1 MKKQYITPTAEI
13 IAFATEGIM
22 NNISKVGIDS
32 NQDHAGSGQYSNRGG
47 FGSALWNDGES
58 KDGNASE

>member
-22 NNISKVGIDS
+22 NNLSKVTIDS
-32 NQDHAGSGQYSNRGG
+32 GSTGSEQYSNRGG
-47 FGSALWNDGES
+47 FGSSLWNNEES
-58 KDGNASE
+58 KGGNVWE

>member
-22 NNISKVGIDS
+22 NNISKVKIDS
-32 NQDHAGSGQYSNRGG
+32 NSSGNAQDSNRTGSGS
-47 FGSALWNDGES
+47 SLWGENEN
-58 KDGNASE
+58 KNGIWE

>member
-1 MKKQYITPTAEI
+1 MKKQYITPAAET

-22 NNISKVGIDS
+22 NNISKVKIDS
-32 NQDHAGSGQYSNRGG
+32 TEGHAGSDQYSNRGG

>member
-22 NNISKVGIDS
+22 NNISKVKIDS
-32 NQDHAGSGQYSNRGG
+32 NSSGDAQYSNRV
-47 FGSALWNDGES
+47 GSGSSLWGENEN
-58 KDGNASE
+58 KNGIWE

>member
-32 NQDHAGSGQYSNRGG
+32 NQDHAGNAQYNNRVGSGS
-47 FGSALWNDGES
+47 SLWGENEN
-58 KDGNASE
+58 KNGIWE

>member
-1 MKKQYITPTAEI
+1 MKKQYITPAAET

-22 NNISKVGIDS
+22 NNISKVKIDS
-32 NQDHAGSGQYSNRGG
+32 ESSGSGQYSNRGG
-47 FGSALWNDGES
+47 CGSALWNDGES

>member
-22 NNISKVGIDS
+22 NNISKVKIDKNS
-32 NQDHAGSGQYSNRGG
+32 SGDAQYSNRV
-47 FGSALWNDGES
+47 GSGSSLWGENEN
-58 KDGNASE
+58 KNGIWE

>member
-22 NNISKVGIDS
+22 NNISKVKIDS
-32 NQDHAGSGQYSNRGG
+32 SSSGDAQYSNRV
-47 FGSALWNDGES
+47 GSGSSLWGENEN
-58 KDGNASE
+58 KNGIWE

>member
-1 MKKQYITPTAEI
+1 MKKQYITPAAET

-22 NNISKVGIDS
+22 NNISKGQIDS
-32 NQDHAGSGQYSNRGG
+32 NEGHAGGEQYSNRGG

>member
-1 MKKQYITPTAEI
+1 MKKQYITPAAET

-22 NNISKVGIDS
+22 NNISKVKIDS
-32 NQDHAGSGQYSNRGG
+32 ESSGSGQYSNRGG

>member
-22 NNISKVGIDS
+22 NNISKVKIDS
-32 NQDHAGSGQYSNRGG
+32 NSSGNAQYSNRV
-47 FGSALWNDGES
+47 GSGSSLWGENEN
-58 KDGNASE
+58 KNGIWE

>member
-22 NNISKVGIDS
+22 NNISKVKIDS
-32 NQDHAGSGQYSNRGG
+32 SDGHAGSEQYTNRP
-47 FGSALWNDGES
+47 GSGSSLWGENEN
-58 KDGNASE
+58 KNGIWE

>member
-32 NQDHAGSGQYSNRGG
+32 NKDHAGNAQYSNRV
-47 FGSALWNDGES
+47 GSGSSLWGENEN
-58 KDGNASE
+58 KNGIWE

>member
-22 NNISKVGIDS
+22 NNISKVKIDS
-32 NQDHAGSGQYSNRGG
+32 ESSGNEQYSNRT
-47 FGSALWNDGES
+47 GSGSSLWGENEN
-58 KDGNASE
+58 KNGIWE

>member
-22 NNISKVGIDS
+22 NNISKVKIDS
-32 NQDHAGSGQYSNRGG
+32 DSSGNAQYSNRT
-47 FGSALWNDGES
+47 GSGSSLWGENEN
-58 KDGNASE
+58 KNGIWE

>member
-1 MKKQYITPTAEI
+1 MKKQYIPPAAET

-22 NNISKVGIDS
+22 NNISKVKIDS
-32 NQDHAGSGQYSNRGG
+32 NSSGGEQYSNRGG

>member
-22 NNISKVGIDS
+22 NNISKVKIDS
-32 NQDHAGSGQYSNRGG
+32 ESSGNAQYSNRV
-47 FGSALWNDGES
+47 GSGSSLWGENEN
-58 KDGNASE
+58 KNGIWE

>member
-32 NQDHAGSGQYSNRGG
+32 NQDHAGNAQYSNRV
-47 FGSALWNDGES
+47 GSGSSLWGENEN
-58 KDGNASE
+58 KNGIWE